1 MRWTDRLIGLSAFV
15 GTAGLLFVVGVILV
29 DVTGRNFGRP
39 LYGAQDMVTMTM
51 VLIVFGGM
59 ALCDRLDGHI
69 VVDIFE
75 GSFPEW
81 LNRAIDIKR
90 NSNGIVDAISA
101 EDIGKF
107 PDTNLAESL
116 QRITGVSIDRS
127 NGEGSFVTVRGF
139 GPDFSTTLLNGR
151 EQVTTGVGSGCG
163 GGGTSGWGGSGGGA
177 GGSGV

>member
-1 MRWTDRLIGLSAFV
+1 MEALTRWTDRLIGLSAFV

-29 DVTGRNFGRP
+29 DVIGRNFGSP

-81 LNRAIDIKR
+81 LNRAIDIASALLGALIFALIAWAIW
-90 NSNGIVDAISA
+90 NSAQLSQMLNLSTNLLRLPLAWFQYAVVAFSGVTVLALLMRAGLLLAGAPRRSA
-101 EDIGKF
+101 E
-107 PDTNLAESL
+107 
-116 QRITGVSIDRS
+116 
-127 NGEGSFVTVRGF
+127 
-139 GPDFSTTLLNGR
+139 
-151 EQVTTGVGSGCG
+151 
-163 GGGTSGWGGSGGGA
+163 GA
-177 GGSGV
+177 L

>member
-1 MRWTDRLIGLSAFV
+1 MAALTRWTDRLIGLSAFV

-29 DVTGRNFGRP
+29 DVIGRNFGSP

-81 LNRAIDIKR
+81 LNRVIDIASALLGAVIFALIAWAIW
-90 NSNGIVDAISA
+90 NSAQLSQMLNLSTNLLRLPLAWFQYAVVAFSGVTVLALLMRAGLLLAGAPRKSA
-101 EDIGKF
+101 E
-107 PDTNLAESL
+107 
-116 QRITGVSIDRS
+116 
-127 NGEGSFVTVRGF
+127 
-139 GPDFSTTLLNGR
+139 
-151 EQVTTGVGSGCG
+151 
-163 GGGTSGWGGSGGGA
+163 GA
-177 GGSGV
+177 L

>member
-1 MRWTDRLIGLSAFV
+1 MAALMRWTDRLIGLSAFV

-29 DVTGRNFGRP
+29 DVIGRNFGSP

-81 LNRAIDIKR
+81 LNRVIDIASALLGAVIFALIAWAIW
-90 NSNGIVDAISA
+90 NSAQLSQMLNLSTNLLRLPLAWFQYAVVAFSGVTVLALLMRAGLLLAGAPRKSA
-101 EDIGKF
+101 E
-107 PDTNLAESL
+107 
-116 QRITGVSIDRS
+116 
-127 NGEGSFVTVRGF
+127 
-139 GPDFSTTLLNGR
+139 
-151 EQVTTGVGSGCG
+151 
-163 GGGTSGWGGSGGGA
+163 GA
-177 GGSGV
+177 L

>member
-1 MRWTDRLIGLSAFV
+1 MEALTRWTDRLIGLSAFV

-29 DVTGRNFGRP
+29 DVIGRNFGRP

-81 LNRAIDIKR
+81 LNRVIDIASALLGAVIFALIAWAIW
-90 NSNGIVDAISA
+90 NSAQLSQMLNLSTNLLRLPLAWFQYAVVAFSGVTVLALLMRAGLLLAGAPRKSA
-101 EDIGKF
+101 E
-107 PDTNLAESL
+107 
-116 QRITGVSIDRS
+116 
-127 NGEGSFVTVRGF
+127 
-139 GPDFSTTLLNGR
+139 
-151 EQVTTGVGSGCG
+151 
-163 GGGTSGWGGSGGGA
+163 GA
-177 GGSGV
+177 L

>member
-1 MRWTDRLIGLSAFV
+1 MAALTRWTERLIGLSAFV

-29 DVTGRNFGRP
+29 DVIGRNFGRP

-81 LNRAIDIKR
+81 LNRVIDIASALLGAVIFALIAWAIW
-90 NSNGIVDAISA
+90 NSAQLSQMLNLSTNLLRLPLAWFQYAVVAFSSITVLALLMRAGLLLAGGPRKSA
-101 EDIGKF
+101 E
-107 PDTNLAESL
+107 
-116 QRITGVSIDRS
+116 
-127 NGEGSFVTVRGF
+127 
-139 GPDFSTTLLNGR
+139 
-151 EQVTTGVGSGCG
+151 
-163 GGGTSGWGGSGGGA
+163 GA
-177 GGSGV
+177 L